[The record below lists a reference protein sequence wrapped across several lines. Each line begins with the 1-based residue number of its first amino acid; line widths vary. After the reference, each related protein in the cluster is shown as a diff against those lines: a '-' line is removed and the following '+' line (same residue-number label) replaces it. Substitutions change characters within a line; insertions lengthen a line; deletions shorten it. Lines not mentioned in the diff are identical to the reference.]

1 MADGVFHAVLF
12 DVGLH
17 LDGFLVAFEVE
28 VERSGDDAG
37 EGFRLV
43 AALDELLGGTYE
55 AVFRAE
61 LADGAA
67 GDTRHGVGKM
77 RIAEAAFRRLDVR
90 FVRLFVEAVFW
101 LGKASDGL
109 EVLIKEALFQRLL
122 RVLFE

>member
-1 MADGVFHAVLF
+1 MLF

-17 LDGFLVAFEVE
+17 LDGFLVAIEIK
-28 VERSGDDAG
+28 VERGGDDAG

-43 AALDELLGGTYE
+43 AALDELLGRADE

-61 LADGAA
+61 LAHRAA
-67 GDTRHGVGKM
+67 GDARHGIGEM
-77 RIAEAAFRRLDVR
+77 RVAEAAFRRLDVR

-109 EVLIKEALFQRLL
+109 EVLIKEALFQRLP
-122 RVLFE
+122 RVLF